1 MASIRMR
8 NGTYQITVSCGYDVK
23 GKKLLETTTFTPDPA
38 MSPKKQEKAA
48 KEFAVVC
55 KYREELRD
63 KILPALGHLK
73 LTEIRPHTLN
83 TFYLSMRK
91 DGARKDGK
99 SGGYSRA
106 SIYKTHNVLSSILRT
121 AVEWELIERNPCNNV
136 KPAAAPDTAD
146 NIKFFTPEQTV
157 SFLHYIEQ
165 PHTWEVKGHQRTD
178 DTGIPYM
185 VGRT

>member
-8 NGTYQITVSCGYDVK
+8 NGAYQITVSCGYDVK

-48 KEFAVVC
+48 KEFAVLFEQRVKNGLAMDGRKITLEEFAHRWLLEYAETNLQPGTVW

-83 TFYLSMRK
+83 SFYLSMRK
-91 DGARKDGK
+91 EGARKDGK

-106 SIYKTHNVLSSILRT
+106 TMH
-121 AVEWELIERNPCNNV
+121 
-136 KPAAAPDTAD
+136 
-146 NIKFFTPEQTV
+146 
-157 SFLHYIEQ
+157 
-165 PHTWEVKGHQRTD
+165 
-178 DTGIPYM
+178 
-185 VGRT
+185 